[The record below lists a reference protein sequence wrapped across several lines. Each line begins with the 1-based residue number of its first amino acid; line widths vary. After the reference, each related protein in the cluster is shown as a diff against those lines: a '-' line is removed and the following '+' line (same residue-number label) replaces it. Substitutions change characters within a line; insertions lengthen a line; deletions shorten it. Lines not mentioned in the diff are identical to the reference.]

1 METNIEW
8 WRSNTP
14 HKRVILKEGIMTF
27 TKGKMY
33 RQKVD
38 SEQGYEDWEYTGITK
53 EAPNG
58 LWYAFKN
65 DLGVY
70 YFDENDLKEFK
81 ENTK

>member
-1 METNIEW
+1 M
-8 WRSNTP
+8 TP
-14 HKRVILKEGIMTF
+14 II
-27 TKGKMY
+27 GKIY

-53 EAPNG
+53 ETPNG
-58 LWYAFKN
+58 LWHAFKN

>member
-1 METNIEW
+1 MHLSADGAKTGALIGSTNYF
-8 WRSNTP
+8 
-14 HKRVILKEGIMTF
+14 KEGKMTPIV
-27 TKGKMY
+27 GKIY

-53 EAPNG
+53 ETPNG

-81 ENTK
+81 EA